1 MPSVVDASPVIALSK
16 TGLLSLLHL
25 AGDPVF
31 VPLVVV
37 QEIQQGGPNDPA
49 ARALAAASWLTPV
62 DPGPDDPRVQAYA
75 LDPGEASV
83 LTWALQHPGTTAVL
97 DDALARRRAMQLGI
111 TVSGCVGLVVLA
123 KQQGILPLARPALEA
138 LRQAGLYLSDS
149 LFNHALTV
157 VGE

>member
-31 VPLVVV
+31 IPLVVV
-37 QEIQQGGPNDPA
+37 QEIQQGGLNDPA
-49 ARALAAASWLTPV
+49 AQALAAASWLTPV
-62 DPGPDDPRVQAYA
+62 DPGPDDPRVQAYS
-75 LDPGEASV
+75 LGPGESGV
-83 LTWALQHPGTTAVL
+83 LTWALQHPGTKVVL
-97 DDALARRRAMQLGI
+97 DDARARHGAIQLGI
-111 TVSGCVGLVVLA
+111 PVSGCVGLVVLA
-123 KQQGILPLARPALEA
+123 KQQGILALARPALEA

-149 LFNHALTV
+149 IFNHALTV